1 MFCKTLKSARYYAVL
16 LAIGLVSLAFG
27 VVGEWSGIAPTH
39 GGEMLLGMFSGMG
52 FAMTVLSAIALLR
65 RKFMSLEKRK
75 QQEIDAK
82 DERNLQL
89 LQAAYAVSGKI
100 ALLLLAFMAFL
111 FAGLGDR
118 TASFVSAGAIWVL
131 AIAFAVGHAVVA
143 RKM

>member
-27 VVGEWSGIAPTH
+27 AVGEWRGIASTH
-39 GGEMLLGMFSGMG
+39 GAEMLLGMFAGMG
-52 FAMTVLSAIALLR
+52 FAMTVLPSIALLR
-65 RKFMSLEKRK
+65 WRFMSQEKRK

-100 ALLLLAFMAFL
+100 ALFLLAFMAFL

-131 AIAFAVGHAVVA
+131 AIAFAVGHAVYA
-143 RKM
+143 QKM

>member
-1 MFCKTLKSARYYAVL
+1 
-16 LAIGLVSLAFG
+16 
-27 VVGEWSGIAPTH
+27 
-39 GGEMLLGMFSGMG
+39 MLLGMFSGMG

-82 DERNLQL
+82 DERNQQL

-100 ALLLLAFMAFL
+100 ALFLLAFMAFL